1 MESSLS
7 YHEPS
12 ITVISILSG
21 FLLLLNLLNYGLD
34 KIAYCGLIGQ
44 VALGIAWGTPG
55 AKWLSRE
62 VEDAVMQLGYL
73 GLILIVYEGG
83 LATSFKSLKANI
95 GLSSGV
101 AITGILLPIGLSF
114 ALKSMFN
121 ASLLQAFAAG
131 AALCSTSLGTT
142 FTILGTSGLST
153 TRLGVVLT
161 SAAMMDDVVGLIM
174 VQVISNLGGDSFD
187 AITVVRPVMVSL
199 AFAALMP
206 LLGRFVVMSV
216 TAKLNTFREAHP
228 SGKVAQLLRLRQTAF
243 VIHTALLLGLVV
255 GATFAGTSSLLAA
268 YIAGATISWWDSE
281 VLHVPERVPSTSPG
295 AEITEERNQSSDNTT
310 TDQAAP
316 AISEQTSLP
325 LAMGGGSGM
334 DVYER
339 YYKTAVEHILK
350 PFFFASIGFS
360 VPITRLFSGPI
371 AWRGIIY
378 TILMTI
384 SKLACGIWLVSFAN
398 PLRPF
403 QKIAQRLAVMCKQ
416 NPKPLVPGAQCADP
430 DLARQ
435 DRATTSDPTEE
446 REAVPLGALGDT
458 SARPVSPELRNSTPK
473 PEKAVSLYPACIVG
487 LGMVARGEIGFLIAA
502 LAESK
507 GVFGRPPNGQPSE
520 LFLIVTW
527 AISLCT
533 VIGPICV
540 GLLVNRVKQLEAG
553 SLKKRGEGKR
563 NVLGAW
569 GVS

>member
-1 MESSLS
+1 
-7 YHEPS
+7 
-12 ITVISILSG
+12 
-21 FLLLLNLLNYGLD
+21 
-34 KIAYCGLIGQ
+34 
-44 VALGIAWGTPG
+44 
-55 AKWLSRE
+55 
-62 VEDAVMQLGYL
+62 
-73 GLILIVYEGG
+73 
-83 LATSFKSLKANI
+83 
-95 GLSSGV
+95 
-101 AITGILLPIGLSF
+101 
-114 ALKSMFN
+114 
-121 ASLLQAFAAG
+121 
-131 AALCSTSLGTT
+131 
-142 FTILGTSGLST
+142 
-153 TRLGVVLT
+153 
-161 SAAMMDDVVGLIM
+161 
-174 VQVISNLGGDSFD
+174 
-187 AITVVRPVMVSL
+187 
-199 AFAALMP
+199 
-206 LLGRFVVMSV
+206 
-216 TAKLNTFREAHP
+216 
-228 SGKVAQLLRLRQTAF
+228 
-243 VIHTALLLGLVV
+243 
-255 GATFAGTSSLLAA
+255 
-268 YIAGATISWWDSE
+268 
-281 VLHVPERVPSTSPG
+281 
-295 AEITEERNQSSDNTT
+295 
-310 TDQAAP
+310 
-316 AISEQTSLP
+316 
-325 LAMGGGSGM
+325 
-334 DVYER
+334 
-339 YYKTAVEHILK
+339 
-350 PFFFASIGFS
+350 
-360 VPITRLFSGPI
+360 
-371 AWRGIIY
+371 
-378 TILMTI
+378 MTI

-430 DLARQ
+430 DLAGQ